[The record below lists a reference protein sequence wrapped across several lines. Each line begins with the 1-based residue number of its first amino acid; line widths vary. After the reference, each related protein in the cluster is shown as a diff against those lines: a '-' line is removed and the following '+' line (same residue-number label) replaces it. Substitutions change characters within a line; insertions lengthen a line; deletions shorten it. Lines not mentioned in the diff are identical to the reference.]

1 MCSLLPDRYG
11 DKIRGV
17 LSCYDRIVIQG
28 TLPTVG
34 NARGMTLYL
43 SARHIRIFDYPH
55 FAEPFRNE
63 LRATAERLAAEN
75 GLEIKFVRDHEL
87 RKDELI
93 REVIKKRGEIPG
105 LVAILSAME
114 RCATYKPWYDKKTR
128 ETYLKPDEGR
138 CLHYYFYFIDE
149 ELGLCYVRVPT
160 YCPFRLQVYLNGHN
174 WLVAQLRRHGIAST
188 LLDNAFVEIGDWD
201 KAQKL
206 ADSLGVKKIHRLLD
220 RFARRYCPVIRHFEL
235 TYHWSIM
242 QAEFAT
248 DIVFRHQGDLR
259 EIYDTLTRTAI
270 HAVKPDNVTTFL
282 GRKLHG
288 NFKDELGNDFH
299 TRIEGTRIKHHMGP
313 VSIKMYDKFGL
324 ILRIET
330 TTNDV
335 SFFKHY
341 REVEQRDGTRVMKWA
356 PMKKGIYSLPH
367 LRISMGAA
375 NRRYLEFISALED
388 SSAGIRHLHKISK
401 TVIEDE
407 RSYRGFN
414 FFDDEDETLFEI
426 LTRGEFNISGLRN
439 RDLRRFMPEKTCSQI
454 SRTLRRLRLHGLLKR
469 AGSTYKYYLTKP
481 GRLVLLAG
489 LKLKELFIIPQL
501 VPAQTRAQSAHL
513 GSTLAAE
520 A

>member
-1 MCSLLPDRYG
+1 
-11 DKIRGV
+11 
-17 LSCYDRIVIQG
+17 VIQG

-43 SARHIRIFDYPH
+43 SARRIRIFDYPH
-55 FAEPFRNE
+55 FAEPFRDE
-63 LRATAERLAAEN
+63 LRATAERMAAEH
-75 GLEIKFVRDHEL
+75 GLKIEFVRDHEL
-87 RKDELI
+87 RKDEFI
-93 REVIKKRGEIPG
+93 RELIQKRGEKPG

-114 RCATYKPWYDKKTR
+114 RCATYKPWYDKKTGA
-128 ETYLKPDEGR
+128 TYLKPGEGR

-160 YCPFRLQVYLNGHN
+160 WCPFRLQIYFNGHY
-174 WLVAQLRRHGIAST
+174 WLAAQLRRHGVALTII
-188 LLDNAFVEIGDWD
+188 DNAFVEIEDWD
-201 KAQKL
+201 KAQKI
-206 ADSLGVKKIHRLLD
+206 ADSLRVKKIHQLLD

-248 DIVFRHQGDLR
+248 DIVFRRQSDLR
-259 EIYDTLTRTAI
+259 DIYDTLTRTAI

-324 ILRIET
+324 MLRIET

-375 NRRYLEFISALED
+375 NRRYLEFISTFED
-388 SSAGIRHLHKISK
+388 PSAGIRHLQKISK
-401 TVIEDE
+401 TVIEAE

-414 FFDDEDETLFEI
+414 FFDDGDQALFEI
-426 LTRGEFNISGLRN
+426 LIRGEFNISGMRN
-439 RDLRRFMPEKTCSQI
+439 RDIRRLAPGKTCTQI
-454 SRTLRRLRLHGLLKR
+454 SRTLKRLRVHGLLKR
-469 AGSTYKYYLTKP
+469 AGSTYKYYLTQL

-489 LKLKELFIIPQL
+489 LKLKEFLIIPQL
-501 VPAQTRAQSAHL
+501 VPAPMGSQSANP
-513 GSTLAAE
+513 GWVVAVE

>member
-1 MCSLLPDRYG
+1 MCALLSERYG
-11 DKIRGV
+11 DKLRGL
-17 LSCYDRIVIQG
+17 LSCYDRIVIHG

-43 SARHIRIFDYPH
+43 SARHIRIFDYPR
-55 FAEPFRNE
+55 FAEPFRDE
-63 LRATAERLAAEN
+63 LRVTAERLATEN
-75 GLEIKFVRDHEL
+75 GLKIEFVRDHEL

-93 REVIKKRGEIPG
+93 RELIKTRGDKPG

-114 RCATYKPWYDKKTR
+114 RCATYKPWYDKKTG

-160 YCPFRLQVYLNGHN
+160 WCPFRLQVYFNGHN
-174 WLVAQLRRHGIAST
+174 WLAAQLRQRGIGFT
-188 LLDNAFVEIGDWD
+188 MIDNAFVEIEDWN
-201 KAQKL
+201 KAQKI
-206 ADSLGVKKIHRLLD
+206 ADGLGVKKIHKLLD
-220 RFARRYCPVIRHFEL
+220 RFARRYCPVIRRL
-235 TYHWSIM
+235 ALSYHWSIM

-248 DIVFRHQGDLR
+248 DIVFRRQGDLGDV
-259 EIYDTLTRTAI
+259 YDTLIRTAI
-270 HAVKPDNVTTFL
+270 HAVKADNVTTFL

-356 PMKKGIYSLPH
+356 PMKKGIYSLAH
-367 LRISMGAA
+367 LRLSMGAA
-375 NRRYLEFISALED
+375 NRRYLEFISALDD

-401 TVIEDE
+401 TVAENE

-414 FFDDEDETLFEI
+414 FFDDDDQSLFEI
-426 LTRGEFNISGLRN
+426 LTRGEFNISGMRN
-439 RDLRRFMPEKTCSQI
+439 ADLRRFLPGKTTPHI
-454 SRTLRRLRLHGLLKR
+454 SRTLKRLRVHGLLKR
-469 AGSTYKYYLTKP
+469 AGSTYKYYLTRL
-481 GRLVLLAG
+481 GRVVLLAG
-489 LKLKELFIIPQL
+489 LKLKEFLLTPQL
-501 VPAQTRAQSAHL
+501 AQHQTSSQSAHL
-513 GSTLAAE
+513 ALTAGAE

>member
-1 MCSLLPDRYG
+1 MCSLLPERHG
-11 DKIRGV
+11 GKIRGV

-43 SARHIRIFDYPH
+43 SARRIRIFDYPQ
-55 FAEPFRNE
+55 FAEPYRDE
-63 LRATAERLAAEN
+63 LRENAERVAADN
-75 GLEIKFVRDHEL
+75 GLKIEFVRDHEL
-87 RKDELI
+87 RKDPLI
-93 REVIKKRGEIPG
+93 QEIIRKRGDAPG

-114 RCATYKPWYDKKTR
+114 RCATYKPWYNKSTG

-160 YCPFRLQVYLNGHN
+160 WCPFRLQVYFNGHN
-174 WLVAQLRRHGIAST
+174 WLASQLRKHGIAFS
-188 LLDNAFVEIGDWD
+188 LIDNAFVEIADWK

-206 ADSLGVKKIHRLLD
+206 ADSLRVKKIHNLLD
-220 RFARRYCPVIRHFEL
+220 RYARLYCPVIRHFEL

-248 DIVFRHQGDLR
+248 DIVFGRQSDLQ
-259 EIYDTLTRTAI
+259 EIYDRLTRSAI
-270 HAVKPDNVTTFL
+270 HAVKADKVTTFL

-299 TRIEGTRIKHHMGP
+299 TRIEGTRIQHHMGP
-313 VSIKMYDKFGL
+313 VSIKMYDKFG
-324 ILRIET
+324 RIET

-341 REVEQRDGTRVMKWA
+341 REVDQRDGTRLMKWA

-367 LRISMGAA
+367 LRVSLGAA
-375 NRRYLEFISALED
+375 NRRYLEFISTLED

-401 TVIEDE
+401 TVAENE

-414 FFDDEDETLFEI
+414 FFDDEDQTLVEI
-426 LTRGEFNISGLRN
+426 LARGEFNISGMRN
-439 RDLRRFMPEKTCSQI
+439 RDLRRFLQAKTCTQI
-454 SRTLRRLRLHGLLKR
+454 SRTIKRLRVHGLLKR
-469 AGSTYKYYLTKP
+469 AGSTYKYYLTKL
-481 GRLVLLAG
+481 GRLVLSAG
-489 LKLKELFIIPQL
+489 LKLKELFLIPQL
-501 VPAQTRAQSAHL
+501 AHQQTSSQSAPFGLAVPA
-513 GSTLAAE
+513 E